1 MILPDFTI
9 HSRINQTW
17 EYSGIDSPDSC
28 LDTKHF
34 KSYPYSVSYQYNSRG
49 YRDHEWPDDLQRA
62 VWCIGDSFTV
72 GIGSPVEHTWPRV
85 LASTSGLRTIN
96 VSMDGAS
103 NNWIAR
109 HAVKILDIVK
119 PGVMVIHWSY
129 LHRREGVTHIN
140 SKAKSNFLN
149 YYKNIKDPSWP
160 DITKVENFG
169 SLPIHIQNE
178 LLNFN
183 DNSGWRKKI
192 SDEEL
197 RLWHIRSEIHE
208 DISNTLECI
217 GLVDRHRQDSRLIHS
232 FIPEFIGGDQ
242 SNFYRQ
248 LKTDN
253 PVIQELHRLDLAR
266 DGHHYDIKTS
276 ENFVQQIMQVLD

>member
-1 MILPDFTI
+1 MILPNFTI
-9 HSRINQTW
+9 PSRIDQNW
-17 EYSGIDSPDSC
+17 AYSGIDSPDLC
-28 LDTKHF
+28 LDPKHF

-49 YRDHEWPDDLQRA
+49 YRDHEWPDDLQHA

-72 GIGSPVEHTWPRV
+72 GLGSPVEHTWPRV
-85 LASTSGLRTIN
+85 LESTTGSRTIN
-96 VSMDGAS
+96 ISMDGAS

-109 HAVKILDIVK
+109 HAVNILNIVK
-119 PGVMVIHWSY
+119 PSVIIIHWSY
-129 LHRREGVTHIN
+129 LHRREGITHIN
-140 SKAKSNFLN
+140 SKAKSTFLN

-160 DITKVENFG
+160 DVTNVENFG
-169 SLPIHIQNE
+169 SLPINIQNE

-183 DNSGWRKKI
+183 DDAKWRKQI
-192 SDEEL
+192 NDEDL

-217 GLVDRHRQDSRLIHS
+217 NLVDYHRQDGRIIHS
-232 FIPEFIGGDQ
+232 FIPEFVSGYQ
-242 SNFYRQ
+242 SNFYQQ

-276 ENFVQQIMQVLD
+276 ENFVRQIMQVLN

>member
-9 HSRINQTW
+9 PSRIDQNC
-17 EYSGIDSPDSC
+17 EYTGMDSPDLC
-28 LDTKHF
+28 LDSKHF

-72 GIGSPVEHTWPRV
+72 GIGSPVEHTWSRI
-85 LASTSGLRTIN
+85 LESKTGLRTIN
-96 VSMDGAS
+96 ISMDGAS

-109 HAVKILDIVK
+109 HAVKILNIVK
-119 PGVMVIHWSY
+119 PKVMVMHWSY
-129 LHRREGVTHIN
+129 LHRREGITHIN
-140 SKAKSNFLN
+140 AKAKSSFLN
-149 YYKNIKDPSWP
+149 HYKNIKDPSWP
-160 DITKVENFG
+160 DIKNVENFG
-169 SLPIHIQNE
+169 SLPIYIQNE
-178 LLNFN
+178 LLNLN
-183 DNSGWRKKI
+183 DDTGWRKKI

-208 DISNTLECI
+208 DISNTVECVD
-217 GLVDRHRQDSRLIHS
+217 LVDYHQQDSRIIHS
-232 FIPEFIGGDQ
+232 FIPEFIGGDR
-242 SNFYRQ
+242 SNFYQQ

-253 PVIQELHRLDLAR
+253 PVIQELQRLDLSR

-276 ENFVQQIMQVLD
+276 ENFVQQIMQVLN